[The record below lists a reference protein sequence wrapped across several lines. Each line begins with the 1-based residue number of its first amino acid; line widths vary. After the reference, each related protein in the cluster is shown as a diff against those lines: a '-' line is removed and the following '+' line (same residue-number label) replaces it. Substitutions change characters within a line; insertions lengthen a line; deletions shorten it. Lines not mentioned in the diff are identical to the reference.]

1 MEYYNAARGS
11 LPAELASLMRDDR
24 VTAIKQAG
32 LGRMDEQIAMQ
43 YYIERLPQADVA
55 VIVGRERSTVT
66 RRLKAITPQIRR
78 TASLISKIPQ

>member
-1 MEYYNAARGS
+1 
-11 LPAELASLMRDDR
+11 
-24 VTAIKQAG
+24 
-32 LGRMDEQIAMQ
+32 MDEQIAMQ